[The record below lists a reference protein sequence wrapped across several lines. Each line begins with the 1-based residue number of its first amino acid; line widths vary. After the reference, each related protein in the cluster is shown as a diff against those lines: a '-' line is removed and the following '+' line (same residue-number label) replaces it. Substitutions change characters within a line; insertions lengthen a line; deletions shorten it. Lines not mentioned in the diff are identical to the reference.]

1 MNQAAFAQALFQPA
15 LPCPPGLHTWNGSDP
30 AVRFNVYRN
39 NVVVSLVDALATSFP
54 VVLALV
60 GDDFFRAMVRQFVQA
75 HPPRTRV
82 MAWYGAEL
90 PDFIAGFAP
99 VASLPYLADVARLER
114 ARVRAYHA
122 ADAEPLPPQALQAA
136 LADPQQLPQLRLGL
150 DPSLQLLASP
160 YAICDLW
167 AAHQGLLPMAK
178 IDPYQA
184 QTALVLR
191 NGWEVEVLEIPAAS
205 AACIQA
211 LQQGD
216 SLLTAA
222 SVAPTLD
229 LPTTL
234 ALLIRQQLIT
244 HMSTEA

>member
-30 AVRFNVYRN
+30 AARFNVYRN
-39 NVVVSLVDALATSFP
+39 NVVVSLRDALGATFP
-54 VVLALV
+54 VVQALV
-60 GDDFFRAMVRQFVQA
+60 GTDFFQAMAQLFIQA
-75 HPPRTRV
+75 HPPRSPV
-82 MAWYGAEL
+82 MAGYGSAL

-99 VASLPYLADVARLER
+99 AASLPYLADVARLEL

-122 ADAEPLPPQALQAA
+122 ADAEPLPPQSLQAA
-136 LADPQQLPQLRLGL
+136 LADPQQLPQLRLRL
-150 DPSLQLLASP
+150 HPSLQLLASP
-160 YAICDLW
+160 HAICDLW
-167 AAHQGLLPMAK
+167 AAHQGLLQMAE
-178 IDPYQA
+178 IDPYRA
-184 QTALVLR
+184 QTALVVR

-216 SLLTAA
+216 SLLAAA
-222 SVAPTLD
+222 SVDPALD
-229 LPTTL
+229 LPHTL

-244 HMSTEA
+244 HISTEA

>member
-54 VVLALV
+54 VVQALV
-60 GDDFFRAMVRQFVQA
+60 GDDFFQAMARQFVQA

-90 PDFIAGFAP
+90 PAFIAGFAP
-99 VASLPYLADVARLER
+99 AACLPYLADVARLER

-160 YAICDLW
+160 FAICDLW
-167 AAHQGLLPMAK
+167 AAHQGLLTMAK

-184 QTALVLR
+184 QTALVVG

-216 SLLTAA
+216 SLLAA
-222 SVAPTLD
+222 ANVDPALD

-234 ALLIRQQLIT
+234 ALLIRLRLIT